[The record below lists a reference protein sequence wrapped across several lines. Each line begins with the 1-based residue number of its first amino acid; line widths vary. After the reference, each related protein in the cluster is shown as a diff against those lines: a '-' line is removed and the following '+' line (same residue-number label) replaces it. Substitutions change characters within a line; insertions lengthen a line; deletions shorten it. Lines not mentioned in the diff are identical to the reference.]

1 MFSLNVPVPGDV
13 ARLAE
18 DLRPALYGFDTFRD
32 QQTLVVKRFGNDE
45 NYDRLEMRVRTALVG
60 TPAFE
65 ARISGIDCFETPTR
79 GDGPVVY
86 LAIDSPGLQRLHR
99 ELTEEFGTIEGLE
112 GEEYVP
118 HVTLARGGS
127 VETARQLAERD
138 IDPISWTVTELHLW
152 DAKYDETAARLSLP
166 A

>member
-1 MFSLNVPVPGDV
+1 
-13 ARLAE
+13 
-18 DLRPALYGFDTFRD
+18 
-32 QQTLVVKRFGNDE
+32 
-45 NYDRLEMRVRTALVG
+45 MRVRTALVG

>member
-1 MFSLNVPVPGDV
+1 MFSLNVPVPGEI

-18 DLRPALYGFDTFRD
+18 ELRPALYGFDTVRD

-60 TPAFE
+60 TPTFE
-65 ARISGIDCFETPTR
+65 ARISGIDRFETPTR

-86 LAIDSPGLQRLHR
+86 LAVESPGLQRLHR
-99 ELTEEFGTIEGLE
+99 ELTEEFDAIEGLE

-118 HVTLARGGS
+118 HVTLARGGDI
-127 VETARQLAERD
+127 ETARQLAERD
-138 IDPISWTVTELHLW
+138 IDPVSWTVTELHLW